1 MARVN
6 PAILIWARET
16 AGLSVQQAA
25 SKVGFKDTRIGTA
38 EERLAALERGDDEP
52 SRSVLLR
59 MVSTYRRPLLTFY
72 MPAPPARA
80 ERGEDFR
87 MLPDDQKASSAA
99 AVDALLRDVRARQDG
114 VRAILEDEDAQP
126 LSLIAA
132 VDLNAGAEGAAAY
145 LCKSI
150 GFSLERF
157 RAQRGVEAAFSYL
170 RKTVES
176 AGVFVLLIGNLGS
189 HQTAIRPEVFRGIA
203 LADRIAPFVIIN
215 DQDAKSAWSF
225 TLLHEL
231 IHLAIGASGI
241 SGGPAES
248 KVERFCNQVASLI
261 LMPEADLKT
270 FDAASAEVH
279 DLAEV
284 QQAIAEFANVRNL
297 SRPAV
302 AYRLHLI
309 GVLRK
314 PAWEAVSQAFRD
326 QYLNDRARQK
336 ERAKEAGGAP
346 DYYVVRRHRI
356 GTPLL
361 DLVRR
366 TLEEGNITPTRA
378 AKILGVKP
386 RNVGTLVSRSA
397 A

>member
-6 PAILIWARET
+6 PAILLWARET
-16 AGLSVQQAA
+16 AGLSLQQAA
-25 SKVGFKDTRIGTA
+25 PKVGLKDTRKGSA
-38 EERLAALERGDDEP
+38 EDRLAALERGDEEP
-52 SRSVLLR
+52 ARATLLR
-59 MVSTYRRPLLTFY
+59 MVKAYRRPLLTFY
-72 MPAPPARA
+72 MPNPPARA

-87 MLPDDQKASSAA
+87 TLPEDRRADSAA

-114 VRAILEDEDAQP
+114 VRAILEEEGAEP
-126 LSLIAA
+126 LPFIAA
-132 VDLNAGAEGAAAY
+132 LDIDVGPEQAAAY
-145 LCKSI
+145 LGKAI

-157 RAQRGVEAAFSYL
+157 RNQRGVEAAFSYL
-170 RKTVES
+170 RKAAEG

-189 HQTAIRPEVFRGIA
+189 HQSAISPDVFRGIA
-203 LADRIAPFVIIN
+203 LADRVAPFIIIN

-231 IHLAIGASGI
+231 THLVIGASGI
-241 SGGPAES
+241 SAGRAEG

-261 LMPEADLKT
+261 LMPDADLKT
-270 FDAASAEVH
+270 FDAA
-279 DLAEV
+279 LARAPELLGV
-284 QQAIAEFANVRNL
+284 QQAITEFANARNL

-309 GVLRK
+309 GVLSQST
-314 PAWEAVSQAFRD
+314 WEAVSQAFRD
-326 QYLNDRARQK
+326 EYLTDRVRQK
-336 ERAKEAGGAP
+336 ERDKASDGAP

-356 GTPLL
+356 GAPLL

-378 AKILGVKP
+378 AKILGVKA

>member
-6 PAILIWARET
+6 PAILLWARET
-16 AGLSVQQAA
+16 AGLTLQQAA
-25 SKVGFKDTRIGTA
+25 SKVGLGDTRKGTA
-38 EERLAALERGDDEP
+38 EERLAAMERGEEEP
-52 SRSVLLR
+52 SRPTLLR
-59 MVSTYRRPLLTFY
+59 MVTAYRRPLLTFY
-72 MPAPPARA
+72 LPAPPARA

-87 MLPDDQKASSAA
+87 TLPDDRRADSAA

-114 VRAILEDEDAQP
+114 VRAILDEEGAKP
-126 LSLIAA
+126 LPFVAA
-132 VDLNAGAEGAAAY
+132 IDIDAGADRAATFLAEA
-145 LCKSI
+145 I

-157 RAQRGVEAAFSYL
+157 RAQKGVETAFAYL
-170 RKTVES
+170 RRAVEG

-189 HQTAIRPEVFRGIA
+189 HQSAIETDVFRGIA
-203 LADRIAPFVIIN
+203 LADPIAPFIIIN

-231 IHLAIGASGI
+231 AHLAIGASGI
-241 SGGPAES
+241 SGGPSEG

-261 LMPEADLKT
+261 LMPDADLRT
-270 FDAASAEVH
+270 FDVAVAQEP
-279 DLAEV
+279 DLV
-284 QQAIAEFANVRNL
+284 VLQRAITEFANARNL

-302 AYRLHLI
+302 AYRLHLVGI
-309 GVLRK
+309 LQRPV
-314 PAWEAVSQAFRD
+314 WESVSTAFRD
-326 QYLNDRARQK
+326 EYLQDRARQK
-336 ERAKEAGGAP
+336 EQAKGSDGP

-356 GTPLL
+356 GAPLI

-378 AKILGVKP
+378 AKILGVKA
-386 RNVGTLVSRSA
+386 RSVGTLVSRSA